1 MRLQCSIRQLHFDG
15 KITYGE
21 LRYLQTKFNGNELY
35 QKFHFEE
42 IAEVTVIRDQVVKME
57 KFMVTT
63 PAWINYVLIRS
74 IVEKQY
80 DLITGTEVCIRALND
95 EVTRTTHERPSDLEC
110 KISNIAAD
118 ISTFTLALGSKLAI
132 VNMMN
137 KCLKQKGEPLVHYA
151 LVSPKSKVVATTYPG
166 IAIHVEE
173 LQSK

>member
-1 MRLQCSIRQLHFDG
+1 MHFDG

-95 EVTRTTHERPSDLEC
+95 EVTRTTYERPSDLEC

-118 ISTFTLALGSKLAI
+118 ISTFTWALGSKLAI